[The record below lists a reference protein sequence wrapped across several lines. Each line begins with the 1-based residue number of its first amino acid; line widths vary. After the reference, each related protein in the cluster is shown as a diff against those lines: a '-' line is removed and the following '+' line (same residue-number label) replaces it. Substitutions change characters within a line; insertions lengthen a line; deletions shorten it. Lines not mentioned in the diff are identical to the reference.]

1 MENLNEIVEALV
13 NENLNA
19 YIEEGKD
26 EIVIKVKKEKY
37 NLITKKQL
45 DYIQSL
51 KNVLT
56 LRNGTLYNLNKN
68 VASTIISVATDYSNV
83 KFCVIN

>member
-1 MENLNEIVEALV
+1 MENLNEIVELLV

-56 LRNGTLYNLNKN
+56 LRNGTLYNLNKY

-83 KFCVIN
+83 KFCVIY

>member
-1 MENLNEIVEALV
+1 MENLNEIVEVLV

-56 LRNGTLYNLNKN
+56 LRNGTLYNLNKY
-68 VASTIISVATDYSNV
+68 VANTIISVATDYSNV
-83 KFCVIN
+83 NFCVVN